1 MPLTQAP
8 AQLNFQ
14 CFEGHASPV
23 LWTEVAALFS
33 ATFSADPY
41 FEDPADLAAITDWG
55 PAQLAQPGGRLVVAH
70 LDGTVAAFALSHGLV
85 EDAPW
90 QEILAL
96 ALAPDA
102 RYRMAGPENV
112 VVIHELA
119 VAAKHRGRG
128 IAKEC
133 VRRLLA
139 QRTETHVVLG
149 VYGQATSAHA
159 MYRQWGFEELG
170 TTTEAGSPIT
180 LRVLGHPLP
189 WPAAG
194 NP

>member
-8 AQLNFQ
+8 AQPNFQ
-14 CFEGHASPV
+14 CFEGYASPE
-23 LWTEVAALFS
+23 LWAEVATLFS

-41 FEDPADLAAITDWG
+41 FEDPADLATITDWG
-55 PAQLAQPGGRLVVAH
+55 PAQLAQPGGRLVVAQ
-70 LDGTVAAFALSHGLV
+70 LDGTVAAFALSHGLA

-96 ALAPDA
+96 ALEPDSS
-102 RYRMAGPENV
+102 YRTAGPENV

-149 VYGQATSAHA
+149 VYGHATSAHA
-159 MYRQWGFEELG
+159 MYQQWGFEELG
-170 TTTEAGSPIT
+170 TTTGGGSPVT

-194 NP
+194 KP